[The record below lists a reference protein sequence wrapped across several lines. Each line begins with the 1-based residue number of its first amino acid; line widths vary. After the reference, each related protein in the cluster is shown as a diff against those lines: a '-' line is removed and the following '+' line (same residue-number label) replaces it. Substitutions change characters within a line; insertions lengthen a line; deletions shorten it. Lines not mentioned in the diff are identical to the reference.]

1 MPYWLLSQR
10 RLPVLELFSA
20 EHDLGI
26 LILRVF
32 FGLLLMTH
40 GYPKL
45 TSGFEGTKKWLAS
58 VGVPSMLGPLVGIL
72 ELLGGAFLAVGLL
85 TRIVAF
91 LFTLQFLGIILN
103 GKRLGKKKL
112 NDYEKDLLYL
122 GGALALVLLGGG
134 AYSVLPLVGL

>member
-1 MPYWLLSQR
+1 MPHWLPSQG
-10 RLPVLELFSA
+10 RLAVLGLFSA
-20 EHDLGI
+20 EYNLGI

-32 FGLLLMTH
+32 IGLLLMTH

-45 TSGFEGTKKWLAS
+45 TSGFKGTKKWLAS
-58 VGVPSMLGPLVGIL
+58 VGLPSLLGPLVGIL
-72 ELLGGAFLAVGLL
+72 ELLGGAFLALGLL

-103 GKRLGKKKL
+103 GKRLGKTKL

>member
-1 MPYWLLSQR
+1 MPHWLSSPR
-10 RLPVLELFSA
+10 RLAALGFLSGQDDF
-20 EHDLGI
+20 GI

-58 VGVPSMLGPLVGIL
+58 VGVPSVLGPLVGTL

-103 GKRLGKKKL
+103 GKRLGKTKL

-134 AYSVLPLVGL
+134 TYSVLPLVGL